1 MAGSVR
7 ARARRSRWSASLA
20 SAVVLVATAGTV
32 LAQQAPSASGGG
44 TTASALL
51 RLVPHATPDDAV
63 ASPFGRKLLKLL
75 GEHWRSNADVG
86 CLGEKGLGAES
97 FATLAREVTLA
108 VGGRL
113 QSTMLGRFDAAAAEA
128 DFKKTAGEGALSEMR
143 SLAASRD
150 AGRYLELLREASA
163 ADLMLGTIAAVEGAI
178 RVARLRVV
186 GETHPATTGNGE
198 LLGEFAQLGARAS
211 RFGQE
216 RRTRDVGRLD
226 ELMGALTEAI
236 VKAFDDKAA
245 AELDGAGVM
254 DVVVPMLTA
263 HCIAKL

>member
-7 ARARRSRWSASLA
+7 ARAGWGAILA
-20 SAVVLVATAGTV
+20 IAVVLVATAGTV
-32 LAQQAPSASGGG
+32 LAQQAPSASGGR

-51 RLVPHATPDDAV
+51 ELVPHVTPDEAV
-63 ASPFGRKLLKLL
+63 ASPFGRKLISLL

-86 CLGEKGLGAES
+86 CLAEKSLDAKS

-108 VGGRL
+108 VGRRL
-113 QSTMLGRFDAAAAEA
+113 QSTVLGRFDAAAAEVE
-128 DFKKTAGEGALSEMR
+128 FKKTAGEGALSEMR

-163 ADLMLGTIAAVEGAI
+163 GDLMLGTIAAIEGAI
-178 RVARLRVV
+178 RMARLGVV

-198 LLGEFAQLGARAS
+198 LLDEFTQLGARAS
-211 RFGQE
+211 RFLQE
-216 RRTRDVGRLD
+216 HRSRDVGRLD
-226 ELMGALTEAI
+226 ELMSALTEAI
-236 VKAFDDKAA
+236 VKAFDDKTAS
-245 AELDGAGVM
+245 EVDGAGVM